1 MILSAGA
8 LQSPQLLQLSGIGPA
23 ALLRRH
29 GIAVAVDAPE
39 VGRNLQDHYQARV
52 IVKLKE
58 KRSLNDDVRNPLR
71 LAQMG
76 AAWLFS
82 QRGPLTVGAGQVGG
96 LVATEHAEGGRA
108 DVLFNVMPLS
118 VDKPG
123 DPLHRFSGFSAS
135 AAQCRPESKGTVE
148 IAGPDPLALPRIR
161 AGYLT
166 DPRDAKVL
174 VAGLRLLREIYAQP
188 AFRGLVT
195 GEEYLPG
202 NGIATP
208 TALEAFA
215 RAKGGT
221 VFHPAGSCRMGGDAG
236 AVVDERL
243 QGARHRGAARDRRL
257 GHAAAGLDQHQCGG
271 DRDRRKGRGDA
282 HRGPGRRA
290 GARARASGSDG
301 VILDK
306 AQVPLY
312 VQLADLFRQRIVKGV
327 WREGEM
333 LPSLEKLVAEFGVAR
348 VTVRQAIER
357 LTRDGLVS
365 PQRGR
370 GTFVTGAPQADR
382 WLKVETTL
390 ENLAEVYRDTQPTIL
405 AIDESTRM
413 PRLNESD
420 GVAAERYVYMR
431 RVHAHEGRPYC
442 VLDIYLDAAIFARRP
457 ARFRRET
464 VIPLL
469 LAMPSVQ
476 IVTARQMLT
485 ISTADLEVA
494 RHLGVS
500 VNAPVAE
507 VRRVFT
513 GPERRVIYLGE
524 ITYRGDYVQ
533 LEMDL
538 KG

>member
-1 MILSAGA
+1 MGRGRASAKSARAEREVILAAGA

-76 AAWLFS
+76 AQWLFA

-148 IAGPDPLALPRIR
+148 IAGADPLALPRIR

-166 DPRDAKVL
+166 DPHDAKVL
-174 VAGLRLLREIYAQP
+174 VAGLRMLREIYAQP

-202 NGIATP
+202 NGITTP
-208 TALEAFA
+208 AALEAFA

-221 VFHPAGSCRMGGDAG
+221 VFHPVGTCRMGGDAARG
-236 AVVDERL
+236 GRRAAA
-243 QGARHRGAARDRRL
+243 GARRRGAARDRRL
-257 GHAAAGLDQHQCGG
+257 GHAAAGLDQHQRRG
-271 DRDRRKGRGDA
+271 DRDRRKGRGA
-282 HRGPGRRA
+282 CSSRTEA
-290 GARARASGSDG
+290 GHAAARARAAGGDG

-312 VQLADLFRQRIVKGV
+312 VQLADLFRQRIVKGM

-390 ENLAEVYRDTQPTIL
+390 ENLAELYRDTQPTIL
-405 AIDESTRM
+405 VIDESTRM

-442 VLDIYLDAAIFARRP
+442 VIDIYLDAAIFARRP

-469 LAMPSVQ
+469 LACLRCRSSPR
-476 IVTARQMLT
+476 ARC
-485 ISTADLEVA
+485 
-494 RHLGVS
+494 
-500 VNAPVAE
+500 
-507 VRRVFT
+507 
-513 GPERRVIYLGE
+513 
-524 ITYRGDYVQ
+524 
-533 LEMDL
+533 
-538 KG
+538 